1 MKKTLIKCLTY
12 IIDRLKDKPQNISK
26 SIFSLAP
33 KVLTEEKDLER
44 ISPYTTRLKDA
55 IDQKGITNIA
65 LTGVYGSGKST
76 ILDTF
81 RNLYSNYEYIN
92 ISLASFK
99 DNKQDKPEGTD
110 DSERKLE
117 ISILQQIF
125 YHVKPSRIPDSR
137 FKRII
142 NLTTTKLFLFSLG
155 LIAWI
160 FCTFM
165 LFKFEYIENL
175 NPSTWYPSQKLIWE
189 TFITTLIASIVF
201 FLGIGCFFRVII
213 RLFIN
218 SKINKLNIKGEVELG
233 NDIDKSVFNEHLEE
247 IIYFFQRTEYNVV
260 IIEDLDRFNSTD
272 IFTKLR
278 EINILLNKSEL
289 IDREINFIY
298 AIRDEMFIDKTERV
312 KFFEYIIPVI
322 PFINPSN
329 AGEQLT
335 KLIQESKLVG
345 VLSKDFTEDI
355 VTFIDD
361 IDMRLLTNIFHE
373 YVLYRDTL
381 KNKKLDQ
388 NKLFATITYKN
399 IFPDDFGKLHKNEG
413 YLYEFISD
421 KKKYIQPIVLSYKDK
436 ILKIKSDIE
445 KIESEKIESVNDL
458 RRIYLFAIFANNNQN
473 RPILGFVI
481 NSERIPIV
489 DIMQDTNF
497 HNLTGLSRIKYYY
510 GDYMGY
516 EDILNFSF
524 SSIESGLHKD
534 LTYMEREKSII
545 DRNNKKVNELKIE
558 VANIQD
564 EISEIEYWSL
574 NRIIQEIG
582 IDEILSQKQGTIK
595 EVIAD
600 NKKENMNPL
609 DYPLIRNLLLNGHID
624 ENYNDYISIFHGIN
638 MTSQDFE
645 FIQKIK
651 SGAKEN
657 YSYTLTN
664 IDQIIK
670 KLPTK
675 YFKNEAILNFDLFDY
690 LLQNYVLYEVQYKS
704 IIELIKKKIEHA
716 LRFMDEYISSKRKY
730 IPFFVE
736 ELSENWDDFWDY
748 IYEHPT
754 YDDQKKDNY
763 LILILRHAKL
773 NSIYSLNKSLH
784 LANYIETHE
793 KFISLFTDKERLDK
807 VTSIIDKLN
816 IYFEELELPNGENN
830 ELFKYIYD
838 NDHYSINI
846 HNITLLLNKLC
857 EGQSEGIACWNY
869 TTILNSDCEP
879 LKRYIQEFLLDYIEK
894 VFLKL
899 PYNTNESEDTLL
911 RLLNNDNLE
920 DELKIKIL
928 QKQETKIKVIRDI
941 ESLSIQ
947 YEIFRNNKVDAT
959 WYNIIN
965 YYYKSEED
973 IINGALIEFLN
984 IEENYQQLNEEGF
997 TYKAV
1002 DTAKFR
1008 ENLLKAN
1015 DLTIEAYTELLIK
1028 TSNNWN
1034 ILDFSH
1040 LDQNKVEWLIDNK
1053 LNLTKSNLDIL
1064 KSHFSAISIK
1074 LIEKKRHELIT
1085 KYSELE
1091 LDINDHIKILQS
1103 SVITQ
1108 SIKEE
1113 IIGKIANEW
1122 IIEND
1127 QLKLLIQNILYQ
1139 SSKHILEYEALDAIV
1154 EYSSN
1159 NDKRLQL
1166 IYNHMGGLDNDQVQT
1181 LITKLGGKYKEI
1193 FELKKQKTFDYTPT
1207 KANLFEELESRKM
1220 VNSKKINIDK
1230 KEIKVVALYK

>member
-1 MKKTLIKCLTY
+1 MKKTLIKWLTY
-12 IIDRLKDKPQNISK
+12 IIDRLKDTPQNMSK
-26 SIFSLAP
+26 SISSLAP
-33 KVLTEEKDLER
+33 KVLTETKDLER

-81 RNLYSNYEYIN
+81 RNLYSNYKYIN

-125 YHVKPSRIPDSR
+125 YHVKPSKIPDSR

-142 NLTTTKLFLFSLG
+142 NLTTEKLLLFSFS
-155 LIAWI
+155 LILWI
-160 FCTFM
+160 FCTSI

-175 NPSTWYPSQKLIWE
+175 NPATWYPSQKLIWG

-201 FLGIGCFFRVII
+201 FFGIGCFFRIII

-278 EINILLNKSEL
+278 EINILLNKTEL
-289 IDREINFIY
+289 INREINFIY

-335 KLIQESKLVG
+335 KLIKESKLEG

-355 VTFIDD
+355 VTFIND

-381 KNKKLDQ
+381 KKLDQ
-388 NKLFATITYKN
+388 NKLFAIITYKN
-399 IFPDDFGKLHKNEG
+399 IFPDDFGKLHKREG
-413 YLYEFISD
+413 WLYGFISN
-421 KKKYIQPIVLSYKDK
+421 KKKYIQPIVQSYKEK
-436 ILKIKSDIE
+436 ILKIKADIE

-458 RRIYLFAIFANNNQN
+458 RKIYLFAIFTKSNQK

-481 NSERIPIV
+481 NSERIPIAN
-489 DIMQDTNF
+489 ILQDSNF
-497 HNLTGLSRIKYYY
+497 QNLISLNRIKYYY
-510 GDYMGY
+510 EDYMGY
-516 EDILNFSF
+516 EDILSTSF
-524 SSIESGLHKD
+524 SSIETELHKNR
-534 LTYMEREKSII
+534 YIEREKLII
-545 DRNNKKVNELKIE
+545 DRNNKRANELKIE
-558 VANIQD
+558 ITNIQNG
-564 EISEIEYWSL
+564 ISEIEYWSL
-574 NRIIQEIG
+574 ARMIQEVG
-582 IDEILSQKQGTIK
+582 IDETLAPQK
-595 EVIAD
+595 D
-600 NKKENMNPL
+600 NIEKNIIENKNPL
-609 DYPLIRNLLLNGHID
+609 DYPLIRNLLLNGYID

-651 SGAKEN
+651 SGTKEN

-670 KLPTK
+670 KLPIR

-690 LLQNYVLYEVQYKS
+690 LLQNHALYEEQYKS
-704 IIELIKKKIEHA
+704 IIGLIKKKIEYA
-716 LRFMDEYISSKRKY
+716 LRFMDEYISSKRKHT
-730 IPFFVE
+730 PFFIK
-736 ELSENWDDFWDY
+736 ELSESWNNFWDY

-763 LILILRHAKL
+763 LFLILIHAEL
-773 NSIYSLNKSLH
+773 NAIYSLNNSLL
-784 LANYIETHE
+784 LANYIEAHG
-793 KFISLFTDKERLDK
+793 KFISLFTDKEHLDK
-807 VTSIIDKLN
+807 VKPIIYKLN
-816 IYFEELELPNGENN
+816 IYFEELELPNGENS
-830 ELFKYIYD
+830 ELFKYIYE

-857 EGQSEGIACWNY
+857 EEQLDGIASWNY

-879 LKRYIQEFLLDYIEK
+879 LKKYIQNNLIDYLEN
-894 VFLKL
+894 VFLRL
-899 PYNTNESEDTLL
+899 PENNNESKDVLL
-911 RLLNNDNLE
+911 NLLNNDDLE
-920 DELKIKIL
+920 DGLKIKIL
-928 QKQETKIKVIRDI
+928 QKQETKISDIRDI
-941 ESLSIQ
+941 RSLSIQ
-947 YEIFRNNKVDAT
+947 YEIVKNNKIHAT

-965 YYYKSEED
+965 YYYYQFEED

-984 IEENYQQLNEEGF
+984 IQENYQQLNEEAF
-997 TYKAV
+997 TYKAD
-1002 DTAKFR
+1002 DTAIFR
-1008 ENLLKAN
+1008 ENLFKMN
-1015 DLTIEAYTELLIK
+1015 GLTIEAYTELLIK
-1028 TSNNWN
+1028 MPNDWN

-1064 KSHFSAISIK
+1064 KSHFFAISIK

-1091 LDINDHIKILQS
+1091 LDINDHIKILES

-1122 IIEND
+1122 IVEND

-1139 SSKHILEYEALDAIV
+1139 SSKYILEYEALNAIV

-1166 IYNHMGGLDNDQVQT
+1166 IYNHMGGLDNDKVQT

-1193 FELKKQKTFDYTPT
+1193 FELKKQKTFHYTPT
-1207 KANLFEELESRKM
+1207 KANLFEELKSRKM
-1220 VNSKKINIDK
+1220 VNSQKINIDK